1 VHARPPRVSKRTAVC
16 TLVGLCVASGAVVAA
31 LLVAPASNAVPT
43 QPWSVAGPLV
53 VADLPVARCPTS
65 YGIPPSRRVHLPARV
80 SAQVTAAL
88 APTLSVFT
96 DGLGTLDVVA
106 PRAWGCT
113 ALDGVAGSS
122 KLVVYPPGDPRPSWG
137 DVTAVRRGIV
147 ASQTGGC
154 DGCSLETACP
164 LFVSAARQYRAIY
177 RTQCRSGA
185 AGTAELRTRLTGSTV
200 LFVDP
205 PGVPGT
211 GQPSGSGFA
220 AYGAMLWHLVGARQ
234 PAAWL
239 DTCTLPAPDHDL
251 CVLSVRAFL
260 SRHPGATGDRAA
272 LFGS

>member
-1 VHARPPRVSKRTAVC
+1 VHARPPRVSQRAAIC

-31 LLVAPASNAVPT
+31 LLVAPASEAVPEA
-43 QPWSVAGPLV
+43 PWSVASPLV

-65 YGIPPSRRVHLPARV
+65 YGIPLSRHVQLPTHVR
-80 SAQVTAAL
+80 AQVTSAL
-88 APTLSVFT
+88 ASSLSVFT

-106 PRAWGCT
+106 PTTWGCT
-113 ALDGVAGSS
+113 ALDGVAGLS
-122 KLVVYPPGDPRPSWG
+122 KLVVFPPGDPRPTWG

-154 DGCSLETACP
+154 GGCSLETACP
-164 LFVSAARQYRAIY
+164 LFASAARQYLSIY
-177 RTQCRSGA
+177 RTPCRGGA
-185 AGTAELRTRLTGSTV
+185 ANAELRAHLTGRTV

-205 PGVPGT
+205 PGVSGT
-211 GQPSGSGFA
+211 GVPSGSGDA
-220 AYGAMLWHLVGARQ
+220 AFGAMLWHPPGARQ

-260 SRHPGATGDRAA
+260 SRHPGAMGARAA
-272 LFGS
+272 IFGS